1 MGINTGGV
9 TVHVNGTY
17 AMKGSQTILALHL
30 AAPNLPINQVEALLP
45 AAGVRLPSGSRLQG
59 GTLTANL
66 AITGPATAPT
76 INGPVQVDNTRLSGF
91 DLSSKIGGL
100 KPVSSS
106 QGGTQIQ
113 TLRADVNSSS
123 EGTRIDDLYT
133 SVPLLGTATGAGT
146 ISPGG
151 GLNLQVLAKLN
162 TTSGVAGGLSAGG
175 GFLGQALSG
184 AAVDGIPVHIT
195 GTTSNPVIHADL
207 SGLLQKNAGNL
218 LKQQILG
225 NGSNKPNAG
234 AVLNKL
240 FHH

>member
-1 MGINTGGV
+1 MLADITAQVTSNGQTLTSNGTVHAARLQLVADGSPTPSPVDINYTVDHNLESRSGQISDLGINTGGV

-17 AMKGSQTILALHL
+17 AMKGPQTNLALHL

-45 AAGVRLPSGSRLQG
+45 AVGVRLPSGSRLQG

-76 INGPVQVDNTRLSGF
+76 ISGPVQVDNTRLTGF

-100 KPVSSS
+100 KPVSGS

-113 TLRADVNSSS
+113 TLRANVNSSS
-123 EGTRIDDLYT
+123 QGTRIDNLYT

-151 GLNLQVLAKLN
+151 ALNFQVLAKLN
-162 TTSGVAGGLSAGG
+162 TTSA
-175 GFLGQALSG
+175 
-184 AAVDGIPVHIT
+184 
-195 GTTSNPVIHADL
+195 
-207 SGLLQKNAGNL
+207 
-218 LKQQILG
+218 
-225 NGSNKPNAG
+225 
-234 AVLNKL
+234 
-240 FHH
+240 